1 MKHEDGFFKHVRGF
15 LTVFLPKNKCYSN
28 HTVKAYRDTINLF
41 RQFMFEE
48 KKISFTSINFDR
60 INHDVIYEFLT
71 WLQNTRGCGASTKNH
86 RLAALK
92 SFFHYCAMEDPALM
106 AIYMDVQKVRSQRVI
121 RSRVEY
127 MSETALKILLEQ
139 PDTNTRC
146 GKRDRF
152 FMILLYDTGARI
164 QEILDLKLKDF
175 HLNDQTPC
183 LYLTGKGNKTRAVPL
198 MDKTI
203 AHLNEYKKSF
213 HPDDRVKNDQYLFYT
228 LIKGRIG
235 KMSEDNV
242 SCFLKRYAES
252 ARQVC
257 SEVPLRMHAHLFR
270 HTRAMHLYQAGIPLS
285 YIKDFLGHVSVN
297 TTDIYASTDTSMM
310 KAALEKIDKR
320 DVEQASKE
328 VPIWQDN
335 EELILKLCGLK

>member
-1 MKHEDGFFKHVRGF
+1 MKLDDSFFRRVRGF

-41 RQFMFEE
+41 RNFLREE
-48 KKISFTSINFDR
+48 KAISFTAITFDQ
-60 INHDVIYEFLT
+60 INHELIYEFLA
-71 WLQNTRGCGASTKNH
+71 WLQNTRHCAATTKNH

-106 AIYMDVQKVRSQRVI
+106 AVYLDIQKVRSQRVA
-121 RSRVEY
+121 RNRVEY

-139 PDTNTRC
+139 ADPHTRH
-146 GKRDRF
+146 GLRDQF
-152 FMILLYDTGARI
+152 LMVLLYDTGARI
-164 QEILDLKLKDF
+164 QEMLDLKLKDI

-183 LYLTGKGNKTRAVPL
+183 VYLTGKGNKTRCVPL

-203 AHLNEYKKSF
+203 AHLQQYLKIF
-213 HPDDRVKNDQYLFYT
+213 HPEGDQNNDQYLFYT
-228 LIKGRIG
+228 RIRGLNGR
-235 KMSEDNV
+235 MSDDNV
-242 SCFLKRYAES
+242 SCFLKRYAKS
-252 ARQVC
+252 AHELC
-257 SEVPLRMHAHLFR
+257 PEVPLRMHAHLFR

-310 KAALEKIDKR
+310 KVALEKINNG
-320 DVEQASKE
+320 QAQSAAQ
-328 VPIWQDN
+328 VLPVWQNN
-335 EELILKLCGLK
+335 EEVVLKLCDLK

>member
-1 MKHEDGFFKHVRGF
+1 MKPDDSFFKHVRGF
-15 LTVFLPKNKCYSN
+15 LTVYLPKNKCCSQN
-28 HTVKAYRDTINLF
+28 TVKAYRDTINLF
-41 RQFMFEE
+41 RRFMFEE

-60 INHDVIYEFLT
+60 INHEMIYEFLA
-71 WLQNTRGCGASTKNH
+71 WLQNTRGCEASTKNH
-86 RLAALK
+86 RLAAMK
-92 SFFHYCAMEDPALM
+92 SFFHYCALEDPSLM
-106 AIYMDVQKVRSQRVI
+106 AVYLDIQEIRLQRVV

-127 MSETALKILLEQ
+127 MSETALKVLLQQ
-139 PDTNTRC
+139 PDLHTRC
-146 GKRDRF
+146 GLRDRF

-164 QEILDLKLKDF
+164 QEILNLKLKDI
-175 HLNDQTPC
+175 HLHDQTPC
-183 LYLTGKGNKTRAVPL
+183 IYLTGKGNKTRAVPL

-203 AHLNEYKKSF
+203 AHLHEYMRAF
-213 HPDDRVKNDQYLFYT
+213 HPDGCLKNDQYLFYT
-228 LIKGRIG
+228 LIKGQKG
-235 KMSEDNV
+235 EMSNDNV

-252 ARQVC
+252 AHQIC

-297 TTDIYASTDTSMM
+297 TTDIYAYTDTSMM
-310 KAALEKIDKR
+310 RAALEKIDKG
-320 DVEQASKE
+320 DNEHSSKE

>member
-1 MKHEDGFFKHVRGF
+1 MKHDDSFYKHVRGF
-15 LTVFLPKNKCYSN
+15 LTVFLPKNKCYSKN
-28 HTVKAYRDTINLF
+28 TVKAYRDTINLF
-41 RQFMFEE
+41 RKFLLDE
-48 KKISFTSINFDR
+48 KAIAFTNINFDR
-60 INHDVIYEFLT
+60 INHDLIYEFLT
-71 WLQNTRGCGASTKNH
+71 WLQSTRGCEATTKNH

-106 AIYMDVQKVRSQRVI
+106 AIYIDIQKVHSQRVA

-139 PDTNTRC
+139 PDPNTRY
-146 GKRDRF
+146 GRRDGF
-152 FMILLYDTGARI
+152 LMILLYDSAARI
-164 QEILDLKLKDF
+164 QEILDLKLKDI

-183 LYLTGKGNKTRAVPL
+183 IYLTGKGNKTRAIPL

-203 AHLNEYKKSF
+203 AHLHEYVKIF
-213 HPDDRVKNDQYLFYT
+213 HPDSDLKNDQYLFYT
-228 LIKGRIG
+228 LIKGLKG
-235 KMSEDNV
+235 KMSDDNV
-242 SCFLKRYAES
+242 SCFLKRYAE
-252 ARQVC
+252 AAHQLC

-285 YIKDFLGHVSVN
+285 YIKDFLGHASIN

-320 DVEQASKE
+320 AIEQASKE